1 LQKILQREIQVTDL
15 FEYATVRS
23 LARHLGESACK
34 IQTFTAAQEQAK
46 KQRAA
51 LSKKRLVREMTS

>member
-1 LQKILQREIQVTDL
+1 VTDL

-34 IQTFTAAQEQAK
+34 TVTFTAAQEQAK